1 MQECIAEV
9 ALVQLDCKKFHSAV
23 QANPWHMHEHS
34 LLKVPPPALQPQTC
48 RVELRDPL
56 LQPHW
61 RSCCI
66 VGSTPDSQLS
76 AGCSALPHGCTGRHV
91 VEQLSQLL
99 RWTDAVQHS
108 LGIAEHRAGAEGQAM
123 SLKTGDT
130 IAGYGGRI
138 CASATP
144 VLLLE
149 VLPDLWIRAAVIPQ
163 PGSGRRA
170 VAPTIDTWMPVGA
183 SKQNLT
189 APGAPASLLTNE
201 TGLHESQ
208 SANDA
213 RAGASA
219 GAVAP
224 VPWTGCCSSRRLD
237 EPCDP

>member
-1 MQECIAEV
+1 
-9 ALVQLDCKKFHSAV
+9 
-23 QANPWHMHEHS
+23 
-34 LLKVPPPALQPQTC
+34 
-48 RVELRDPL
+48 
-56 LQPHW
+56 
-61 RSCCI
+61 
-66 VGSTPDSQLS
+66 
-76 AGCSALPHGCTGRHV
+76 
-91 VEQLSQLL
+91 
-99 RWTDAVQHS
+99 
-108 LGIAEHRAGAEGQAM
+108 M

-189 APGAPASLLTNE
+189 APVSLLTNE
-201 TGLHESQ
+201 TSQYESQ

-213 RAGASA
+213 HAGASA

-224 VPWTGCCSSRRLD
+224 VPWTGCCSSATSPGLIAVTHD
-237 EPCDP
+237 VGMWDHGTQCVFAQVLQQLCC